1 MDQLTMAENLGEMFA
16 AARNVD
22 EDFTLESHVSWD
34 KTDAAPS
41 ADWAESW
48 IRY

>member
-1 MDQLTMAENLGEMFA
+1 MYMTETEDLTELFA
-16 AARNVD
+16 AARDV
-22 EDFTLESHVSWD
+22 EDSYTLDSHESWE